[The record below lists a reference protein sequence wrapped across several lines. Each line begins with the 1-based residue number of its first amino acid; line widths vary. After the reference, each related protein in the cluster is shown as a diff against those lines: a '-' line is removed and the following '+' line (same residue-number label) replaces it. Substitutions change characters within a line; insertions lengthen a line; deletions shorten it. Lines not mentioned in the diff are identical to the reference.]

1 MKTNIYAIK
10 DLNADYFMQPMFM
23 RTDAEAKR
31 TFEIA
36 IKNPDS
42 FLYQFPNQFDL
53 WNIGSYD
60 DATGKILNDKIKW
73 LCNGNDFARKDDNV

>member
-1 MKTNIYAIK
+1 MITYSDAIK

-31 TFEIA
+31 AFEIG

-42 FLYQFPNQFDL
+42 FLSQFPNQFDL
-53 WNIGSYD
+53 YRLASYD
-60 DATGKILNDKIKW
+60 DSIGKIVCESIKW
-73 LCNGNDFARKDDNV
+73 LCNGNDFVRKDENA